1 MIKVLFNGL
10 KTIFKENIMKLPIY
24 AFVLDATS
32 FRHGN
37 YGTHNGYVAVPSNHP
52 WYSKAELE
60 INMILPMYIHEGVTY
75 SYNYSMEDVNSEN
88 FKLEQIIPTEQ
99 ISLEELAKSNYWLV
113 GFDTAHSNDTP
124 ETWNKTAVRA
134 ETEKLYLMAKIA
146 YVEYLKGN

>member
-1 MIKVLFNGL
+1 
-10 KTIFKENIMKLPIY
+10 MKLPIY

-32 FRHGN
+32 FRREH
-37 YGTHNGYVAVPSNHP
+37 YGTHNGCVAVPSNHP
-52 WYSKAELE
+52 WCSKAELE
-60 INMILPMYIHEGVTY
+60 INMILPMYIHGGVTY
-75 SYNYSMEDVNSEN
+75 SYEYSMEDVNSEN

-113 GFDTAHSNDTP
+113 GFDTAHANDTP

-146 YVEYLKGN
+146 YDEYLKGN